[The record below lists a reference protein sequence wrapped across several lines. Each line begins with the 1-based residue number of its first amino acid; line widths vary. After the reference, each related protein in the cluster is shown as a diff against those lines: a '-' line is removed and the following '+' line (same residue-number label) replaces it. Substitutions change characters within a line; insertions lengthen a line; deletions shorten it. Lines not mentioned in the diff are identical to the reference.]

1 MPKEKFNN
9 IYYPPSNN
17 AGATIE
23 EKIKQYDAS
32 RKSLTSRS
40 LDQIK
45 QETGVPQEEMFPR
58 DKKIL
63 YVGDPWQRMG
73 REINDPRLTVIDYE
87 YGETASF
94 VSNEQE
100 FRKYIDD
107 NIEQLLKKILN
118 FQEELK
124 NTGDKQW
131 LNGLYQIITQA
142 YSLSTQAGYITKNS
156 RNVMQEYQEASD
168 KWQEAKK
175 IIDEKTKLELGNLNN
190 KEYSEFNKLRISL
203 WHFCNTAG
211 NGFRDILD
219 WHNTILPQ
227 LQNEIKKNEKLNR
240 KKLDKEETETFI
252 EKRKKRYI
260 EEIRLQKRTK
270 KSNVVEAM
278 FPALPFKDGTFDRFV
293 ASWSISAHIFNKL
306 NQDEFQY
313 CWEEIIRVLNN
324 EGEAYIFPI
333 GDYIKNKNYMIE
345 PLKYIAQEGLI
356 EYKILDKKGEEIK
369 EDCDI
374 DCAYTLWIG
383 KKIKKF

>member
-1 MPKEKFNN
+1 MSKEKFDKY
-9 IYYPPSNN
+9 YYPPSNSESQ
-17 AGATIE
+17 TINYKI
-23 EKIKQYDAS
+23 EKYDAPQ
-32 RKSLTSRS
+32 KSLTSRS
-40 LDQIK
+40 LDQIQ
-45 QETGVPQEEMFPR
+45 QETGVPPEEMFPK

-63 YVGDPWQRMG
+63 YVGDPWQKMG
-73 REINDPRLTVIDYE
+73 REINDPKLTIIDYE

-94 VSNEQE
+94 VNDEKK

-107 NIEQLLKKILN
+107 NIDQLLKKILI
-118 FQEELK
+118 QEELK
-124 NTGDKQW
+124 KPEDKQW
-131 LNGLYQIITQA
+131 LNELYQIIAQA
-142 YSLSTQAGYITKNS
+142 YLLSTQAGYITKNS
-156 RNVMQEYQEASD
+156 RNVMQEYQDASD

-175 IIDEKTKLELGNLNN
+175 IINKKTKLEFGNFKN
-190 KEYSEFNKLRISL
+190 KKYSEFEKLKISL

-211 NGFRDILD
+211 NGFKDILD

-240 KKLDKEETETFI
+240 KKLDEKETETFI
-252 EKRKKRYI
+252 EKHKKRYI